1 MVMEQTKLTFKN
13 GSAGRDNS
21 ALVWSVGLAG
31 FFLVGILISAVS
43 FPLMSRYG
51 AFMGVVVIGVPIVLV
66 VSVYAIPQFFSGWRS
81 LRLSLGWQ
89 EWLWAL
95 LFLSATTF
103 AVPDVNKALDQRL
116 DSWAML
122 RIGIELIVAI
132 VIAFRMSSGKSSLRF
147 LFSGLPGI
155 LTVFCGISLVSATWS
170 VSPPFTLF
178 KSLEYLLD
186 VVVLAVI
193 LESATSTEDF
203 IKLLNWTWVVYAMET
218 GIAWVGA
225 VVFPAYAWDE
235 LGRLQS
241 VYPKV
246 GANNIGTTG
255 ATLALVAISRLL
267 WRHRKSDYAWY
278 FVVFLYG
285 MASLFVSQTRNA
297 IAGFMCGLFLL
308 LIFDKRKWIV
318 AMLGGVGVPLLLL
331 TPAGTLVE
339 TYLRRGQS
347 DEALHSLTGRL
358 DWWVYAWQQLS
369 YHPFTGLGAFAGGK
383 FGVLAKLGVTDASYL
398 HSDWLEI
405 LVGTSF
411 WGILAFLPAVIGTW
425 WFLGRGTRAPWL
437 GSIER
442 QAAVECF
449 AIIGMLTVHSV
460 FNNELCWHPPLLFFA
475 VLGYAELIRQRAR
488 GYQQSSAMAGATPR
502 WVAHSPA
509 GPGLER

>member
-1 MVMEQTKLTFKN
+1 MEQTTRATFRN
-13 GSAGRDNS
+13 AGGWRERP
-21 ALVWSVGLAG
+21 AVLWCVGFAG
-31 FFLVGILISAVS
+31 FFLLGTLISAVS
-43 FPLMSRYG
+43 FPLMIRYG
-51 AFMGVVVIGVPIVLV
+51 ALIGVVVIGGPIVV
-66 VSVYAIPQFFSGWRS
+66 VTSALAIPQFFTGWRS
-81 LRLSLGWQ
+81 LKTSFGWQ
-89 EWLWAL
+89 EWLWVL

-103 AVPDVNKALDQRL
+103 AVADVNQSLDTRL
-116 DSWAML
+116 DSWAVL
-122 RIGIELIVAI
+122 RIGIEFIVAI
-132 VIAFRMSSGKSSLRF
+132 VIGFRMSSGKSSLGY
-147 LFSGLPGI
+147 LFSGLPGM
-155 LTVFCGISLVSATWS
+155 LTAFCGIALVSTVWS

-193 LESATSTEDF
+193 LESVTSTEDF
-203 IKLLNWTWVVYAMET
+203 IKLLNWTWVVYAIET

-235 LGRLQS
+235 MGRLQS

-267 WRHRKSDYAWY
+267 WRDRKSDYPWY

-285 MASLFVSQTRNA
+285 MASLLVSQTRNA

-308 LIFDKRKWIV
+308 LVFDNRKWIV
-318 AMLGGVGVPLLLL
+318 AMLGGIGIPLLLL
-331 TPAGTLVE
+331 TPVGTVVE

-347 DEALHSLTGRL
+347 DEALHSLTGRM
-358 DWWVYAWQQLS
+358 DWWAYAWQQLS

-383 FGVLAKLGVTDASYL
+383 FGVLAKLGVTDAAYL

-411 WGILAFLPAVIGTW
+411 WGIAAFLPAVIGTW
-425 WFLGRGTRAPWL
+425 WFLGKGTREPWL
-437 GSIER
+437 SSLER

-449 AIIGMLTVHSV
+449 AIIGLLTVHSI
-460 FNNELCWHPPLLFFA
+460 FNNELCWHPPLLFFV
-475 VLGYAELIRQRAR
+475 VLGYAELLRRRAR
-488 GYQQSSAMAGATPR
+488 DQKHSLAFAATARTWVGQPALAG
-502 WVAHSPA
+502 S
-509 GPGLER
+509 EK

>member
-1 MVMEQTKLTFKN
+1 MQQTRVTFKN
-13 GSAGRDNS
+13 ASAWRQS
-21 ALVWSVGLAG
+21 PALLWSMSFAG
-31 FFLVGILISAVS
+31 IFLLGILISAVS
-43 FPLMSRYG
+43 FPLMMRFG
-51 AFMGVVVIGVPIVLV
+51 LLAVVLVIGGPIVLV
-66 VSVYAIPQFFSGWRS
+66 VSAFAIPQFFSGWRS
-81 LRLSLGWQ
+81 LRISFGWQ
-89 EWLWAL
+89 EWLWVL

-103 AVPDVNKALDQRL
+103 AVPDVNQALDQRL
-116 DSWAML
+116 DSWAFL
-122 RIGIELIVAI
+122 RIGIELIIAIIVASRI
-132 VIAFRMSSGKSSLRF
+132 SSGKSSLRY
-147 LFSGLPGI
+147 LFAGLPGM
-155 LTVFCGISLVSATWS
+155 LTAFCGIALISTVWS
-170 VSPPFTLF
+170 VAPPFTLF

-193 LESATSTEDF
+193 LESAAGTEDF
-203 IKLLNWTWVVYAMET
+203 IKLLNWTWVIYALET

-267 WRHRKSDYAWY
+267 WRNRKSDYAWY

-308 LIFDKRKWIV
+308 LVFDNRKWIV
-318 AMLGGVGVPLLLL
+318 AMLGGIGVPLLLL

-347 DEALHSLTGRL
+347 NEALHSLTGRM
-358 DWWVYAWQQLS
+358 DWWVYALQQLGH
-369 YHPFTGLGAFAGGK
+369 HPFTGLGAFAGGK
-383 FGVLAKLGVTDASYL
+383 FGVLAKLGVSDAAYL

-411 WGILAFLPAVIGTW
+411 WGIAAFLPAVIGTW
-425 WFLGRGTRAPWL
+425 WFLGRGTRSTWL
-437 GSIER
+437 GSAER

-475 VLGYAELIRQRAR
+475 VLGYAELLRRRAR
-488 GYQQSSAMAGATPR
+488 GQQQSPAYAATAPR
-502 WVAHSPA
+502 WVVHSPA
-509 GPGLER
+509 LAGSEK

>member
-1 MVMEQTKLTFKN
+1 MEQTKLTFKN
-13 GSAGRDNS
+13 SSAWRENP
-21 ALVWSVGLAG
+21 AVLWSMGLAG
-31 FFLVGILISAVS
+31 FFIVGTLISAVT
-43 FPLMSRYG
+43 FPLMVRYG
-51 AFMGVVVIGVPIVLV
+51 SFIAAVVIGGPIVLV
-66 VSVYAIPQFFSGWRS
+66 VSIYAVPQFFSGWRS
-81 LRLSLGWQ
+81 LRMSFGWQ
-89 EWLWAL
+89 EWLWVL

-103 AVPDVNKALDQRL
+103 AVPDVNQSLDERL
-116 DSWAML
+116 DSWAFL

-132 VIAFRMSSGKSSLRF
+132 VIAFRMSSGKSSLRY
-147 LFSGLPGI
+147 LFSGLPAM
-155 LTVFCGISLVSATWS
+155 LTAFCGIALVSTVWS
-170 VSPPFTLF
+170 VYPPFTLF

-193 LESATSTEDF
+193 LESVRSAEDF

-225 VVFPAYAWDE
+225 VVFPAYAWDD

-267 WRHRKSDYAWY
+267 WRDRKSDYAWY
-278 FVVFLYG
+278 FVVLLYG

-308 LIFDKRKWIV
+308 LVFDKRKWIV
-318 AMLGGVGVPLLLL
+318 AVLAGTGIPLLLL
-331 TPAGTLVE
+331 TPVGTLVE

-425 WFLGRGTRAPWL
+425 WFLGKGIRASWL
-437 GSIER
+437 GSAER

-449 AIIGMLTVHSV
+449 AVIGMLTVHSV
-460 FNNELCWHPPLLFFA
+460 FNNELCWHPPLLFFV
-475 VLGYAELIRQRAR
+475 VLGYAELLRRR
-488 GYQQSSAMAGATPR
+488 ERSHEQSYVFAGAAPR
-502 WVAHSPA
+502 WAAHSPA
-509 GPGLER
+509 LAGSEK